1 MKYCKKCGNLLDETA
16 ISCPSCGAK
25 IEDSSETKPE
35 EPVSF
40 IMPQTQESVSSDFIS
55 EAVPEKKK
63 PHKKKILAAIIA
75 VFLVIVGTGAIV
87 YASSDSFKNSMKQA
101 MMKPSEY
108 LQSIF
113 ENSFAEIAEDVS
125 EQYSTFLAPITNLTS
140 DKQELNCLASVDL
153 KLNQEFL
160 APLLE
165 SAGLSDVKFEN
176 LSANIVSNSKDGKV
190 GGNVLLSVNGQS
202 LVSLNLAGDNK
213 ENTFYLQIP
222 ELSSAYLK
230 IDAHNFVQ
238 QSTSSSQQLGQMI
251 SSIFNESMLSP
262 DDVKRI
268 LTDYSSL
275 FVDMLTEVDVEKD
288 LTVEAS
294 GVKTSYDKYI
304 VSINEKQ
311 LKDFLIAFLTKAKND
326 EKLLGFL
333 ENMLQVISKYSE
345 TELDIPSFSSDIDK
359 SLKEIEAIKADETV
373 IVANLSF
380 WINEKGEIKGE
391 ELNAKN
397 YFLGFLS
404 TEKKNQHGFSLWLKN
419 ESTSIFSLDADSLE
433 KDDKYSGSA
442 KFTVS
447 SENLYTQTMQTNTIT
462 FDFTDV
468 TTKDTFTG
476 TFTATSSLIPGGS
489 LTLTLTG
496 KSKEREAV
504 LGINYMGMS
513 IATLTFRISNSQK
526 ADEIIFPSKSD
537 KIYIIEADGEA
548 LYEYLEE
555 CNIEELLK
563 RLENSIGIDLSSS
576 LLQ

>member
-16 ISCPSCGAK
+16 ISCPFCGAK

-397 YFLGFLS
+397 YSLGFLS

-419 ESTSIFSLDADSLE
+419 DSTSIFSLDADSLE

-513 IATLTFRISNSQK
+513 IATLTFRVSNSQK

>member
-1 MKYCKKCGNLLDETA
+1 M
-16 ISCPSCGAK
+16 
-25 IEDSSETKPE
+25 
-35 EPVSF
+35 
-40 IMPQTQESVSSDFIS
+40 
-55 EAVPEKKK
+55 
-63 PHKKKILAAIIA
+63 
-75 VFLVIVGTGAIV
+75 
-87 YASSDSFKNSMKQA
+87 
-101 MMKPSEY
+101 
-108 LQSIF
+108 
-113 ENSFAEIAEDVS
+113 
-125 EQYSTFLAPITNLTS
+125 
-140 DKQELNCLASVDL
+140 
-153 KLNQEFL
+153 
-160 APLLE
+160 E
-165 SAGLSDVKFEN
+165 SAGLSDVNFEN
-176 LSANIVSNSKDGKV
+176 LSANIASNSKDEKV

-202 LVSLNLAGDNK
+202 LVSLNLAADNK
-213 ENTFYLQIP
+213 EDVFYLQIP
-222 ELSSAYLK
+222 ELSPAYLK
-230 IDAHNFVQ
+230 IDARNFVQ
-238 QSTSSSQQLGQMI
+238 QSTSSSQQLGEMI

-275 FVDMLTEVDVEKD
+275 FVDMLTDVNVEKN

-311 LKDFLIAFLTKAKND
+311 LKEFLTAFLTKAKND

-359 SLKEIEAIKADETV
+359 TLKEIEAITADETV

-391 ELNAKN
+391 ELNAQN
-397 YFLGFLS
+397 YSLGFLS

-419 ESTSIFSLDADSLE
+419 NSTSIFSLDADSLE
-433 KDDKYSGSA
+433 KNDKYSGSA
-442 KFTVS
+442 KFTFS

-468 TTKDTFTG
+468 TTKDMLTG
-476 TFTATSSLIPGGS
+476 TFTVTSSLLPGGS
-489 LTLTLTG
+489 LTLNLTG
-496 KSKEREAV
+496 TSKEREAV

-513 IATLTFRISNSQK
+513 IATLTFHLSNNQK

-537 KIYIIEADGEA
+537 KVYTIEADGEA

-576 LLQ
+576 LLK